1 MSILKKNLS
10 KKTKLNIAL
19 ITFLIILLCAY
30 IFWDVSFNG
39 PLTSALTNREIII
52 KAVEEAGAFG
62 PLAYMLLQILQTV
75 LAPIPGGVVS
85 PLGGFLFGWWGV
97 LWTTIGATIGAWIV
111 FVISKRFGR
120 SLVEKI
126 VKKDALEKFDFILG
140 ERAGIIIFLLFLIP
154 GLPDDTICYIGGLTK
169 LSIKQLV
176 VSFLIGRLPAVIA
189 NNYIG
194 MGLGEGNL
202 TAVFVSSILGILI
215 LGLVYWKQDA
225 IFKILK
231 KDQKNS

>member
-1 MSILKKNLS
+1 MDCFYDL
-10 KKTKLNIAL
+10 
-19 ITFLIILLCAY
+19 
-30 IFWDVSFNG
+30 
-39 PLTSALTNREIII
+39 
-52 KAVEEAGAFG
+52 
-62 PLAYMLLQILQTV
+62 
-75 LAPIPGGVVS
+75 
-85 PLGGFLFGWWGV
+85 
-97 LWTTIGATIGAWIV
+97 
-111 FVISKRFGR
+111 
-120 SLVEKI
+120 
-126 VKKDALEKFDFILG
+126 KKDALEKFDFILG

-169 LSIKQLV
+169 LPIKQLV
-176 VSFLIGRLPAVIA
+176 ISFLIGRLPAVIA

-202 TAVFVSSILGILI
+202 TAVFVSSVLGILI